1 MKKQI
6 IINITVA
13 LIVFLLMF
21 IFNKKP
27 VIVEYNQQPIIDSL
41 IKDKKLTITKDSL
54 FLDSIEKSYI
64 SKIKNLNYIRKNERN
79 KFEQA
84 ISKFNRSF
92 DSTDFDRTN
101 DSIKKLCCPNNSN

>member
-1 MKKQI
+1 MRKQI
-6 IINITVA
+6 TINIIVA

-21 IFNKKP
+21 TFNRKP

-64 SKIKNLNYIRKNERN
+64 SKIKNLNYLRNNERN
-79 KFEQA
+79 KYQQQ
-84 ISKFNRSF
+84 ISKYNNIS
-92 DSTDFDRTN
+92 DSTSFVYIN
-101 DSIKKLCCPNNSN
+101 DSIRKVCCPNHSN